1 MAIKTIVVG
10 AKCYY
15 SDLITASDIAS
26 YGTHCPSYNNGATS
40 RSCGDCSGHN
50 NGHDGSGGGCWHYQ
64 GNEGT
69 Y

>member
-15 SDLITASDIAS
+15 SDLITASDISS
-26 YGTHCPSYNNGATS
+26 YGTHCPSNYSGVTS
-40 RSCGDCSGHN
+40 RSCGDCSHN
-50 NGHDGSGGGCWHYQ
+50 VSHDGSGGGCWHYR